1 VVGLEEEEAMSE
13 SATPAD
19 RTARGKEIRKA
30 VPRSSHAVWM
40 PPADRPDPVTLIT
53 DQDTDRLQFLVPI
66 RHYRMAESAFTF
78 YRGSAVVMAADL
90 AGTPASGLTT
100 QICGDAH
107 LSNFGSFGTP
117 TREQIFDTNDFDE
130 TLPGPWEW
138 DLKRLAASF
147 VLAGRDNGFEDS
159 DTRAATSAAVIA
171 YQNAMVQFTKMTTL
185 DVWYAHLTMQQI
197 TDALPKKKDQKRVDK
212 FTTKARA
219 KGSLRALSRLAAK
232 VDGEFRIKSDP
243 PLLIPLRDLPAEN
256 DPDALRKETERSFA
270 EYKETLAPNR
280 KVLIDKYR
288 VVDVA
293 LKVVGVGSVGTRCL
307 IALLDAN
314 DDSDPLFLQIKE
326 ASESVLEAHLPK
338 STYTHHGER
347 VVRGQRLM
355 QAESD
360 IFLGWSVG
368 GANRSFY
375 WRQLYDMKGS
385 ADIATMNPRRL
396 KTYAGICGWTLA
408 RSHARAGDPFLI
420 SGYVG
425 SGTVFADAMTE
436 FALAY
441 ADQAQRDYEAFTA
454 AIASGRIEAQE
465 G

>member
-1 VVGLEEEEAMSE
+1 MTE

-19 RTARGKEIRKA
+19 RTAGGKEIRKT
-30 VPRSSHAVWM
+30 VPRSSHAVWA
-40 PPADRPDPVTLIT
+40 PRADRADPVTLIT
-53 DQDTDRLQFLVPI
+53 DQDKDRLQFLVPI

-90 AGTPASGLTT
+90 AGTPASGLTS

-147 VLAGRDNGFEDS
+147 VLAGRDNEFDDS
-159 DTRAATSAAVIA
+159 DTRAMTKMAVTG
-171 YQNAMVQFTKMTTL
+171 YQNAMVRFTTTTTL

-197 TDALPKKKDQKRVDK
+197 TDALPKKKDRKVVAK
-212 FTTKARA
+212 SAAKSRA
-219 KGSLRALSRLAAK
+219 KGSMRALTKLAEK
-232 VDGEFRIKSDP
+232 VDGNLRIKSDP
-243 PLLIPLRDLPAEN
+243 PLLIPIRDLPAED
-256 DPDALRKETERSFA
+256 DPDQLAKDAESSFE
-270 EYKETLAPNR
+270 EYKSTLSDDR
-280 KVLIDKYR
+280 RVLIDKYHI
-288 VVDVA
+288 VDIA

-307 IALLDAN
+307 IGLLEAN
-314 DDSDPLFLQIKE
+314 DDTDPLFLQIKE
-326 ASESVLEAHLPK
+326 ATDSVLEAHLPK
-338 STYTHHGER
+338 SKYSHHGER

-368 GANRSFY
+368 GWSGHAYY

-385 ADIATMNPRRL
+385 ADVAKMSPRML
-396 KTYAGICGWTLA
+396 KTYANLCGWTLA
-408 RSHARAGDPFLI
+408 HSHARSGDPFAI
-420 SGYVG
+420 SGYMG
-425 SGTVFADAMTE
+425 SGTVFAKALTE
-436 FALAY
+436 FAYAY
-441 ADQAQRDYEAFTA
+441 ADQNDRDYKAFTA
-454 AIASGRIEAQE
+454 AIASGRIEAEE

>member
-1 VVGLEEEEAMSE
+1 MSE

-78 YRGSAVVMAADL
+78 YRGTAKVMAADL
-90 AGTPASGLTT
+90 AGTPATGLTS
-100 QICGDAH
+100 QLCGDAH

-138 DLKRLAASF
+138 DLKRLVASF
-147 VLAGRDNGFEDS
+147 VLAGRDNEFDDA
-159 DTRAATSAAVIA
+159 DTHEITSTAVVG
-171 YQNAMVQFTKMTTL
+171 YQNAMAKYTTMTTL
-185 DVWYAHLTMQQI
+185 DVWYAHLTLQQI
-197 TDALPKKKDQKRVDK
+197 MDALPKKKDRKYVAKRA
-212 FTTKARA
+212 TKSRS
-219 KGSLRALSRLAAK
+219 KGSMKALKKLAEK
-232 VDGEFRIKSDP
+232 VDGNSRIKSDP
-243 PLLIPLRDLPAEN
+243 PLIIPLRDLPVE
-256 DPDALRKETERSFA
+256 DSPDEMRRVAERSFA
-270 EYKETLAPNR
+270 EYKGTLADNR
-280 KVLIDKYR
+280 RVLIDKYHI
-288 VVDVA
+288 VDIA

-307 IALLDAN
+307 IVLLEAN
-314 DDSDPLFLQIKE
+314 DDTDPLFLQIKE
-326 ASESVLEAHLPK
+326 ATASVLEDYLPK

-355 QAESD
+355 QVSSD

-368 GANRSFY
+368 GAGHAFY

-385 ADIATMNPRRL
+385 ADIARMSPRLL
-396 KTYAGICGWTLA
+396 KQYAQICGWTLA
-408 RSHARAGDPFLI
+408 HSHARAGDLFQI
-420 SGYVG
+420 AGYIG
-425 SGTVFADAMTE
+425 SGTVFAEALTE
-436 FALAY
+436 FGYAY
-441 ADQAQRDYEAFTA
+441 ADQAQRDFEAFTA
-454 AIASGRIEAQE
+454 AIASGRIEAKE